1 MGEYPSN
8 QRGQPCT
15 SGVSKVCRLIRDFA
29 GVNPV
34 LAHHLDLFLCRY
46 GVSGQHVCLPSTRG
60 GFESR
65 YLLHKSWC
73 KRQVLEKA
81 AAAIESLSVSV
92 MVANITK
99 YVSTPSVK
107 LGSVVEIYALNLGVL
122 QMRQVGH
129 SSCGG
134 VQAKPAYETQL
145 FGMQYY
151 RAKSPHDVELVL
163 MVASVPSKHLV
174 PVRIWYSTPM

>member
-1 MGEYPSN
+1 MNSLYI
-8 QRGQPCT
+8 
-15 SGVSKVCRLIRDFA
+15 K
-29 GVNPV
+29 
-34 LAHHLDLFLCRY
+34 CRY

-92 MVANITK
+92 MVANIAK
-99 YVSTPSVK
+99 YVSMPSVE
-107 LGSVVEIYALNLGVL
+107 LGGVVEIYALNLGVL

-151 RAKSPHDVELVL
+151 RAESPHNMQDWCQRLAFL
-163 MVASVPSKHLV
+163 PSKQKG
-174 PVRIWYSTPM
+174 PVRIWYLAPM

>member
-1 MGEYPSN
+1 MF
-8 QRGQPCT
+8 
-15 SGVSKVCRLIRDFA
+15 I
-29 GVNPV
+29 
-34 LAHHLDLFLCRY
+34 LCRY
-46 GVSGQHVCLPSTRG
+46 GVSGQHVTLPRLRR

-92 MVANITK
+92 MVANIAK
-99 YVSTPSVK
+99 YVSMPSVE
-107 LGSVVEIYALNLGVL
+107 LGGVVEIYALNLGVL

-145 FGMQYY
+145 FGMRYY
-151 RAKSPHDVELVL
+151 RAESPHNKQDWCQRLAFL
-163 MVASVPSKHLV
+163 PSKQKG
-174 PVRIWYSTPM
+174 PVRIWYLAPM